1 NNEIPYVSVMLP
13 GNIRTS
19 RIMVRV
25 LGDRVPAHLG
35 ETLAKE
41 SLELDVVTRDN
52 LVNSIRVLY
61 QKVN

>member
-1 NNEIPYVSVMLP
+1 MLP
-13 GNIRTS
+13 GNIRTG
-19 RIMVRV
+19 RIVARV